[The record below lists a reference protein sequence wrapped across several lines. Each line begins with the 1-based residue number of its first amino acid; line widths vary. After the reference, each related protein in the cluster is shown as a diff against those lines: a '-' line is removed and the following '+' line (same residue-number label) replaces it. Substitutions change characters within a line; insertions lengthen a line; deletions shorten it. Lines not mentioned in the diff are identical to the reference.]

1 MLITVLYNV
10 DSTKALQSRNFVDV
24 EKANEWI
31 TSASK
36 SNSYFNIRL
45 LVDYANVEHYKR
57 EFEKYQ
63 EIVLSG
69 VTPPTNR
76 HTPTNRQ
83 VGTIGI
89 KEVG

>member
-10 DSTKALQSRNFVDV
+10 DSTKALQSRNFVDI

-69 VTPPTNR
+69 INAPI
-76 HTPTNRQ
+76 NRQ
-83 VGTIGI
+83 VSTIGI
-89 KEVG
+89 KEVSV